1 MKCEQE
7 VIKDKRL
14 SQELP
19 LARCVIVGVVKNR
32 SQQSVMPANNK
43 ADWGSKVH
51 SSLKLD

>member
-7 VIKDKRL
+7 VIKDKRP

-19 LARCVIVGVVKNR
+19 LVCCVIVGVVKNR

-43 ADWGSKVH
+43 ADCGSKVH